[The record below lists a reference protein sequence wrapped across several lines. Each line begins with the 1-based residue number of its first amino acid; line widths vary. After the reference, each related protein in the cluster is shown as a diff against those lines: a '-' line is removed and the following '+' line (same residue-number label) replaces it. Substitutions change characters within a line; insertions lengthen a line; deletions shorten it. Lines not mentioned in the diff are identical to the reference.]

1 MYDDSLL
8 LGIAQQL
15 SSPKNGAYL
24 PEAELAGRMNLS
36 RMHIREVLSTMN
48 AYGMIEKRQKFGVR
62 LCSDKYDVKSIYELR
77 ALLEGYAM
85 PYVLE
90 KITPEDIEELKLL
103 DDLIEFGKAREDY
116 DMMKENDA
124 KFHLK
129 LIQIA
134 DIPLLS
140 NMMRQIN
147 LIHFSFTG
155 TLKSSEKKTNPWKH
169 SMLLESLQKKSPECI
184 EIIRKHIEWS
194 LNNNFPSQK

>member
-103 DDLIEFGKAREDY
+103 DDLIEFGKSRKDY

-169 SMLLESLQKKSPECI
+169 SILLEALQKKSPECI

-194 LNNNFPSQK
+194 LNNNFPSQV